1 MVCLLS
7 EHDDFLT
14 VAQSLKKEFDN
25 PETSD
30 LKFSIDGKYIHV
42 HKAVLKIRWWPHSS
56 FIINNWCI
64 KEFSVLLVIGNYN
77 FLLFYTISVSSFQ
90 VWTLQI
96 NVSVT
101 LEWGHEGSDWDRP
114 VLVPSVPLFLGV
126 PLHWQCRSSS
136 WGCYR
141 WVQTHF
147 LARFKEKYQTYRWT

>member
-1 MVCLLS
+1 MLCLLS

-42 HKAVLKIRWWPHSS
+42 HKAVLKIRWGPHFS
-56 FIINNWCI
+56 FMTNNW
-64 KEFSVLLVIGNYN
+64 YN
-77 FLLFYTISVSSFQ
+77 HFLFFNPLISDSSFQ
-90 VWTLQI
+90 VWALQI

-101 LEWGHEGSDWDRP
+101 LEWGYEGGDWDRP
-114 VLVPSVPLFLGV
+114 VLVSSVPLFPGV

-136 WGCYR
+136 WGCHR
-141 WVQTHF
+141 WVLLYFQTGF
-147 LARFKEKYQTYRWT
+147 TEKCSSKLIDE